1 MSDVRQYFDR
11 GADEFA
17 ANYGRADDFAER
29 VRVWRRAIDAAL
41 DSLGYAPCLD
51 AGCGEGTLGRI
62 VAARGVPTLGI
73 DQSEA
78 MLALA
83 VRRAQ
88 AANLGNARFERETVP
103 LSGEFLSRHRE
114 AFGLIVCSSVLE
126 YVADWQRALQQFG
139 AMLRI
144 GGELILSVPNRRSI
158 YRLGERLWRPFVR
171 ESSYL
176 RYQQHQFDP
185 NALCDHLRTL
195 GFDIVH
201 AEYFALP
208 WQHFT
213 ARLCGAQRSSRLATL
228 YLVRARKRGKPAS

>member
-1 MSDVRQYFDR
+1 VSAVRQYFDR
-11 GADEFA
+11 SADEFA
-17 ANYGRADDFAER
+17 ANYARADDFAER

-41 DSLGYAPCLD
+41 DSLGHAPCLD

-62 VAARGVPTLGI
+62 VAGRGVPTLGI
-73 DQSEA
+73 DQSDA

-88 AANLGNARFERETVP
+88 AANLPNVRFERETVP
-103 LSGEFLSRHRE
+103 LSGDFVSRHRG
-114 AFGLIVCSSVLE
+114 AFGLVVCSSVLE
-126 YVADWQRALQQFG
+126 YVADWQCALQQFG
-139 AMLRI
+139 AMLRD
-144 GGELILSVPNRRSI
+144 GGEVILSVPNRRSI

-185 NALCDHLRTL
+185 SALCEHLRAL
-195 GFDIVH
+195 GFDVVH

-208 WQHFT
+208 WQRFT
-213 ARLCGAQRSSRLATL
+213 ARFCGARRSPRLATL
-228 YLVRARKRGKPAS
+228 YLVRARKRGGPAS